1 MKLKKLFR
9 TISEKEIVLNDE
21 ERTLEFPFSSEKP
34 VERYFGNEILSHE
47 LSHVNL
53 ERLNSAAPLLFNHD
67 PDVVI
72 GVVEKAWVASDRRAM
87 AKVRFSKNPKAQEVY
102 QDVKDGILKNVSFG
116 YQINEMDLVKKNEN
130 GINDYKATDWM
141 GYEVS
146 VVSIPADYSVG
157 IGRDAENIENEV
169 KVNNAFNEEQK
180 NEEII
185 MSEKE
190 TMPEQPKVNVE
201 AIASEARDAERSRI
215 AEVSALGEKFG
226 FRDLAR
232 QLIEGGKSI
241 DVARAAFLEKMT
253 DKKQVPVTGTEG
265 DIGLKEKEINEFSFV
280 RAINAMAN
288 PSDRAAQEAAKF
300 EREVSDAAAKK
311 LGKQSRGIYIPN
323 EVLRFKRDLSVGT
336 ASAGGNLV
344 GTQYLGGSFIDLL
357 RNKMILSEAGMTVL
371 SGLTQNVAIPK
382 QSGGAT
388 AYMVAEGSAPTESQM
403 TVGQVTLSAKTMAAY
418 TDFSRKLMIQASPD
432 VEQLVKNDLIKVMGL
447 KLDYLGLYGS
457 GSSNEPTGVKATS
470 GINSVNFGAD
480 APTWS
485 EIVQMETEVAVD
497 NADIGAMKY
506 LVNARGRGVLK
517 TALKDTSTANF
528 IWEKDNSVNGYA
540 ALTSNQIAT
549 PSGSAHD
556 YWFANWS
563 DLVLGLFGGL
573 DLLADPYTGSSTATI
588 RVTAFQEI
596 DFGVRNAVSFCYGN
610 NTAL

>member
-9 TISEKEIVLNDE
+9 AIEQREIVLDE
-21 ERTLEFPFSSEKP
+21 ENRTLEFPFSSELP
-34 VERYFGNEILSHE
+34 VERYFGNEILSHKSE
-47 LSHVNL
+47 AVKLD
-53 ERLNSAAPLLFNHD
+53 RLNSSANLLFNHN
-67 PDVVI
+67 PDIVI
-72 GVVEKAWVASDRRAM
+72 GVVEKAWITPDKKGM
-87 AKVRFSKNPKAQEVY
+87 TKVRFSKNPKADEIFK
-102 QDVKDGILKNVSFG
+102 DVKDGILKNVSFG
-116 YQINEMDLVKKNEN
+116 YQINEMDLTKKSEN
-130 GINDYKATDWM
+130 GLHEYTATDWM
-141 GYEVS
+141 PFEVS
-146 VVSIPADYSVG
+146 IVTIPADYSVG
-157 IGRDAENIENEV
+157 IGRAQEDEENEV
-169 KVNNAFNEEQK
+169 KVNNAFKEEIK

-215 AEVSALGEKFG
+215 AEISALGEKFG
-226 FRDLAR
+226 HKDLAR

-241 DVARAAFLEKMT
+241 EMARAAFLEKMS
-253 DKKQVPVTGTEG
+253 DVKQVPVTGTEG
-265 DIGLKEKEINEFSFV
+265 DIGLKDKEINEFSFV

-288 PSDRAAQEAAKF
+288 PNDRKIQESAKF
-300 EREVSDAAAKK
+300 EREVSDAACKK
-311 LGKQSRGIYIPN
+311 LGKQSRGLYIPN
-323 EVLRFKRDLSVGT
+323 EILRHKRDLSVGT

-344 GTQYLGGSFIDLL
+344 GTQYLSGSFIDLL
-357 RNKMILSEAGMTVL
+357 RNKMILNQAGIQVL
-371 SGLTQNVAIPK
+371 SGLTQNIAIPK
-382 QSGGAT
+382 LTGGAT
-388 AYMVAEGSAPTESQM
+388 AYMVAEGSAPTESQQ
-403 TVGQVTLSAKTMAAY
+403 TVGQVTMNAKTMAAY
-418 TDFSRKLMIQASPD
+418 TDFSRKLLIQASPD
-432 VEQLVKNDLIKVMGL
+432 VEQLVKNDLVTVMGL
-447 KLDYLGLYGS
+447 KMDYLGLYGS

-480 APTWS
+480 APTWA
-485 EIVQMETEVAVD
+485 EIVQMETECAVD
-497 NADIGAMKY
+497 NADVGAMKY

-528 IWEKDNSVNGYA
+528 IWQDNSVNGYP

-588 RVTAFQEI
+588 RVTAFQEL
-596 DFGVRNAVSFCYGN
+596 DYAVRNAVSFCYGN

>member
-9 TISEKEIVLNDE
+9 AISQKEIALDE
-21 ERTLEFPFSSEKP
+21 ENRTLEFPFSSEVP
-34 VERYFGNEILSHE
+34 VERYFGNEILSHD
-47 LSHVNL
+47 SNAVKL
-53 ERLNSAAPLLFNHD
+53 ERLNNSANLLFNHN
-67 PDVVI
+67 PDMVI
-72 GVVEKAWVASDRRAM
+72 GVVEKAWITPDKRGM
-87 AKVRFSKNPKAQEVY
+87 AKVRFSKNPKADEVFK
-102 QDVKDGILKNVSFG
+102 DVKDGILRNVSFG
-116 YQINEMDLVKKNEN
+116 YQINEMDLTKKSEN
-130 GINDYKATDWM
+130 GLNDYTATDWM
-141 GYEVS
+141 PFEVS
-146 VVSIPADYSVG
+146 VVTIPADYSVG
-157 IGRDAENIENEV
+157 FGRSDEDEEKEV
-169 KVNNAFNEEQK
+169 KVNDAFNKERK

-190 TMPEQPKVNVE
+190 TMIEQPKVNVE

-226 FRDLAR
+226 HKDLAR

-241 DVARAAFLEKMT
+241 EMARAAFLEKMSEQ
-253 DKKQVPVTGTEG
+253 KQVPVTGTEG

-288 PSDRAAQEAAKF
+288 PTDRKAQEDAKF
-300 EREVSDAAAKK
+300 EREVSEAASKK

-323 EVLRFKRDLSVGT
+323 EILRNKRDLSVGT

-344 GTQYLGGSFIDLL
+344 GTQYLSGSFIELL

-388 AYMVAEGSAPTESQM
+388 AYMVAEGSAPTESQQ
-403 TVGQVTLSAKTMAAY
+403 TVGQVTLSAKTMGAF
-418 TDFSRKLMIQASPD
+418 TDFSRKLLIQASPD
-432 VEQLVKNDLIKVMGL
+432 VEQLVKNDLIKVMAL
-447 KLDYLGLYGS
+447 KMDALGLYGL

-480 APTWS
+480 APTWA

-517 TALKDTSTANF
+517 TTLKDTSTANF
-528 IWEKDNSVNGYA
+528 IWEKDNTVNGYA

-556 YWFANWS
+556 YWYGNWS
-563 DLVLGLFGGL
+563 DLVLGLFAGL

-588 RVTAFQEI
+588 RVTAFQEL
-596 DFGVRNAVSFCYGN
+596 DFAVRNAVSFCYGN